1 MVWFLTFRQKH
12 ATSMDTSSK
21 AKVTRY
27 MGFFIFIYLLL
38 YIYIIIILIFYIKVS
53 VVTLLACFT
62 AYVERFGTMNT
73 SYDHQTW
80 SHLPSTI
87 INFNLHLHLHY
98 MTTKMMPTWRFLFF
112 FLFFVST
119 YFFFFFIEIKFV
131 SRFASVW
138 CVRVWLLQFNDVF
151 DEFIELDGW
160 S

>member
-112 FLFFVST
+112 FFFFLSLPT
-119 YFFFFFIEIKFV
+119 FFFFYWDKICKPFCKCLV
-131 SRFASVW
+131 CA
-138 CVRVWLLQFNDVF
+138 CVIIAV
-151 DEFIELDGW
+151 
-160 S
+160 